1 MMKNVFAV
9 AIIFIATYIAAI
21 AGKEPATVKFAKATG
36 IFSFA
41 PAPKSDIA
49 LGIDAR
55 YNRTVTLRPAAASSL
70 FFSPEKTLVISDF
83 PVGVNQYGSVQLRR
97 ASQITDAQTLWM
109 LNDQFR
115 PGPKAV
121 TYMGFIQNEEGSSVR
136 LCLVN
141 NRMYG
146 IITRAD
152 GSTSMLAPESSY
164 DVASGLHVIASDDDP
179 RYAEM
184 WKNFRCD
191 ADEVAQIIPD
201 SENKPFAMP
210 LTTDLLEVEV
220 GVEVDVPIFNKFL
233 KDAGNDFDKAYEM
246 TEAYMYAI
254 FAMSSSIYENEINV
268 MLTVSFVKIWS
279 DYKESGYPKY
289 NTFGADGSA
298 MLQKEAEVWGKISNK
313 TGGYKR
319 DLFHMVTSYQG
330 SGLYTAGIAYSG
342 PNYSGTIC
350 LQDAGYGLSTLQ
362 YGQQMPVISFAWDV
376 EVISHEM
383 GHNFRSPHTH
393 NCMGNVW
400 PDNKPLDTCVNKSS
414 IEDACYGASVKPR
427 IPWDKGTIMSY
438 CHLLSSQNG
447 TVLEFRPIVADVIR
461 DGAER
466 AVARGCVT
474 PPEKAVIKMQ
484 YPLGRNTLSGG
495 RTDTI
500 RWTSSKVNTV
510 RVEYSDNNGQS
521 WTQIGE
527 DVAAGTRKMP
537 WLVPSKGSNQYLVRV
552 TDPTNIA
559 VGDSSWVTF
568 TVKASSL
575 ALQYPT
581 GGERIGQ
588 NQKPSITWTA
598 SLVDEVKIEFSPD
611 GGNQWSVVAPSTT
624 GNSFAWSV
632 PNVTT
637 DNAII
642 RVSSATDGSVVS
654 QSQNFSIGKE
664 VLRMLNR
671 PNLDTLCRSKTW
683 KLSWESDF
691 ILPNATVML
700 YISDDDGAT
709 WDRITNALGVR
720 LTDGIFENWAVPASL
735 KLTENGRIRIA
746 QRQNELVGDTM
757 TTVIMD
763 CSFTSVFDSW
773 SNEERPTLAV
783 APNPTHGEFTLNVI
797 IPKACNNVEF
807 YVADGV
813 GRKVA
818 ALGNFDNIPAGKHS
832 LHFDATEIA
841 QGAYFITMQ
850 SGAKIISTPIR
861 IAK

>member
-1 MMKNVFAV
+1 MKNVITAV
-9 AIIFIATYIAAI
+9 FIFISVSIAAI
-21 AGKEPATVKFAKATG
+21 AAQEHATVRFAKAAN

-41 PAPKSDIA
+41 PAPKNDA
-49 LGIDAR
+49 MLGIDSR
-55 YNRTVTLRPAAASSL
+55 YNRAIALRSATASAL

-83 PVGVNQYGSVQLRR
+83 PVGVNQYGSIQLHR

-109 LNDQFR
+109 LNEQFR

-121 TYMGFIQNEEGSSVR
+121 TYTGFIQNEEGSSVR

-146 IITRAD
+146 IIVRAD
-152 GSTSMLAPESSY
+152 GSTAMLAPESNY
-164 DVASGLHVIASDDDP
+164 DATSGLHVIASDDDP

-191 ADEVAQIIPD
+191 ADEVARLTPD
-201 SENKPFAMP
+201 NDNKPFAMP
-210 LTTDLLEVEV
+210 LANELLEVEV

-233 KDAGNDFDKAYEM
+233 KDAGGDFDRAYEM

-254 FAMSSSIYENEINV
+254 FAMSSSIYENEANV

-279 DYKESGYPKY
+279 DYNEAGYPKY
-289 NTFGADGSA
+289 NTYGSDGSA
-298 MLQKEAEVWGKISNK
+298 MLQKESDVWGKINNK
-313 TGGYKR
+313 SGGYKR
-319 DLFHMVTSYQG
+319 DLLHMVTSYQG

-342 PNYSGTIC
+342 VNYSGTVC

-393 NCMGNVW
+393 SCLGNVW

-414 IEDACYGASVKPR
+414 IDDACYGASVKPR
-427 IPWDKGTIMSY
+427 IPWNKGTIMSY
-438 CHLLSSQNG
+438 CHLLDSQNG
-447 TVLEFRPIVADVIR
+447 TVLEFRPIVAAVIR

-466 AVARGCVT
+466 AVLRGCVT
-474 PPEKAVIKMQ
+474 PPEKPVIKMQ

-510 RVEYSDNNGQS
+510 RVEFSDNNGQS
-521 WTQIGE
+521 WAQIGE

-537 WLVPSKGSNQYLVRV
+537 WLIPAKASNQYLVRV

-568 TVKASSL
+568 NVRASSL
-575 ALQYPT
+575 ALQYPV

-588 NQKPSITWTA
+588 NQKPTITWTA
-598 SLVDEVKIEFSPD
+598 SLVDAVKIEFSPD
-611 GGNQWSVVAPSTT
+611 GGANWSMVSPSTT

-632 PNVTT
+632 PEVTT

-642 RVSSATDGSVVS
+642 RVSSATDGNIVS
-654 QSQNFSIGKE
+654 QSQKFAIGKE

-691 ILPNATVML
+691 ILPSATVML
-700 YISDDDGAT
+700 YISDDGGAN
-709 WDRITNALGVR
+709 WIRITNALGVR
-720 LTDGIFENWAVPASL
+720 LTDGIYENWTVPASL
-735 KLTENGRIRIA
+735 KLTENGRLRIA
-746 QRQNELVGDTM
+746 QRQNEVVGDTM
-757 TTVIMD
+757 TTAIMD
-763 CSFTSVFDSW
+763 CSFTSVADSW
-773 SNEERPTLAV
+773 GNAERPMLTA
-783 APNPTHGEFTLNVI
+783 APNPANNEVTLNIVI
-797 IPKACNNVEF
+797 PVTCNNVEF
-807 YVADGV
+807 YVTDGL

-818 ALGNFDNIPAGKHS
+818 ALGGFDNIPAGEHS
-832 LHFDATEIA
+832 LHFDVSAIV
-841 QGAYFITMQ
+841 QGAYFLTMQ
-850 SGAKIISTPIR
+850 SGSRVISTPIR
-861 IAK
+861 IAR